1 MTLKNST
8 KLPVLRYLDDCNVL
22 HIPVGVSVPSLPI
35 ESTDSMI
42 IPMYMTVW
50 FGSVSMEYYH
60 NNYYCPVVQ
69 LEKSHIKRDSPCST
83 YNTLDATCTS
93 DSELGLY

>member
-1 MTLKNST
+1 MILIGA
-8 KLPVLRYLDDCNVL
+8 LCERFCNN
-22 HIPVGVSVPSLPI
+22 
-35 ESTDSMI
+35 I

-60 NNYYCPVVQ
+60 DNYYCPVVQ
-69 LEKSHIKRDSPCST
+69 LDKSHIKWDSPCST

-93 DSELGLY
+93 D